1 MLLINCG
8 KVASVLHD
16 GATSETLCPRRYAR
30 LIFSP
35 CLNDLP
41 EKYSMS
47 ELFAGFSHHVWVNLL
62 RHGAVFRL
70 KI

>member
-1 MLLINCG
+1 MP
-8 KVASVLHD
+8 A
-16 GATSETLCPRRYAR
+16 TLCARHYAR